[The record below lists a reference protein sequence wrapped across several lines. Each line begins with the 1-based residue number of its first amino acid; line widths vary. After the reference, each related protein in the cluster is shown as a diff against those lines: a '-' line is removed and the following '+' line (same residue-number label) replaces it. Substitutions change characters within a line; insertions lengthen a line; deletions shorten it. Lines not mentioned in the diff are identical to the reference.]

1 MSEELEWRPYSAHV
15 LRPKVR
21 EFFTR
26 GKVEYELCLEGGSYV
41 IRRTDRRKPRVKV
54 EETARGYHRQA
65 YAAWRR
71 LVSGEVS

>member
-1 MSEELEWRPYSAHV
+1 MDDGLEWRPYSAHV

-21 EFFTR
+21 DHVTR
-26 GKVEYELCLEGGSYV
+26 GKIEYELCFEGGSYV
-41 IRRTDRRKPRVKV
+41 IRRTDRSGRTVRV

>member
-1 MSEELEWRPYSAHV
+1 MDDRLEWRPYHAHV